1 MSKLSQYYAHRKSIE
16 EKADEIPVL
25 NIIEWEQL
33 EERILR
39 EETLPQLLQAI
50 EPIIREVKSPL
61 NININY
67 DPDGAL
73 VMSFTRNA
81 IQSVKVGNGTAAV
94 SRPSNEEQLQEPSP
108 SVIEQQGA
116 ASQIT
121 RSKSIGFTVAFADG
135 TVIHEKKAV
144 TTWLLALQKIG
155 LETICNNRRRHG
167 AWHRVDGKDVCIVE
181 REETVRSSDGN
192 SPQTFVDGFYV
203 MTQLSNT
210 QKEKDLLALNEFMP
224 KLGIKI
230 VWDDDTSG
238 EPHTT
243 SDKPV
248 IDVEA
253 AQWNL
258 PIKEQFRIYLSRMK
272 TEGTAKSY
280 TSTLDNA
287 VRQFINQDVD
297 ANADSIFSYT
307 TPEDVSLC
315 IGILTSSRAFME
327 ENARKHNAMTAALN
341 QYLRFVQSRQNK
353 RLSE

>member
-1 MSKLSQYYAHRKSIE
+1 MSKLSQYYAHRQAIE
-16 EKADEIPVL
+16 EKTDEVPVL

-61 NININY
+61 SININY
-67 DPDGAL
+67 DPDGSL
-73 VMSFTRNA
+73 VMSFTRNTV
-81 IQSVKVGNGTAAV
+81 QSVKVRAGTATI
-94 SRPSNEEQLQEPSP
+94 SRNNVEQLQEPSP
-108 SVIEQQGA
+108 AVTDQQEQGA

-192 SPQTFVDGFYV
+192 SPQTLVDGFYV

-230 VWDDDTSG
+230 VWDDDATD
-238 EPHTT
+238 PPRTT
-243 SDKPV
+243 SEKPV
-248 IDVEA
+248 IDVKA

-258 PIKEQFRIYLSRMK
+258 PIKEQFRNYLSRMK

-287 VRQFINQDVD
+287 VRQFINQEVD

-341 QYLRFVQSRQNK
+341 QYLRFVQSRQV
-353 RLSE
+353 

>member
-1 MSKLSQYYAHRKSIE
+1 MSKLSQYYAHLKAIE
-16 EKADEIPVL
+16 EKAGDMADL
-25 NIIEWEQL
+25 NINEWEQL
-33 EERILR
+33 EDRILR

-50 EPIIREVKSPL
+50 APIIKEVKSSL
-61 NININY
+61 SININY
-67 DPDGAL
+67 DPEGAL

-81 IQSVKVGNGTAAV
+81 MQCVNLPTGGGAIQQASVAEPVDVILSADIAEDEPAA
-94 SRPSNEEQLQEPSP
+94 P
-108 SVIEQQGA
+108 
-116 ASQIT
+116 QIK
-121 RSKSIGFTVAFADG
+121 RSKSVGFSVTFADG
-135 TVIHEKKAV
+135 TIIHEKKAV
-144 TTWLLALQKIG
+144 TTWLRALQKIG

-192 SPQTFVDGFYV
+192 SPQTLIDGFYV

-230 VWDDDTSG
+230 VWDDDTTDSPR
-238 EPHTT
+238 ET

-258 PIKEQFRIYLSRMK
+258 PIKEQFRNYLSRIK
-272 TEGTAKSY
+272 TEGTANGY

-287 VRQFINQDVD
+287 VRRFINQEVD

-315 IGILTSSRAFME
+315 IGILTSSRTFME
-327 ENARKHNAMTAALN
+327 ENARKHYAMTAALN
-341 QYLRFVQSRQNK
+341 QYLQFVKSIDR
-353 RLSE
+353 S